1 MLSLCKIVIF
11 FKYLREMCRSI
22 KLDRL
27 QRLFVMLDNLV
38 NSIYSRVKDIA
49 IESETV
55 RSSLVVG
62 WDCAAESV
70 QVDHLVAVVELKN
83 VSDGLDS
90 LQVLIVPRIKVVKR
104 LSAGGV
110 PVRQREVNSK
120 GQINLTAT
128 EDILEEGVLSLDLQV

>member
-1 MLSLCKIVIF
+1 
-11 FKYLREMCRSI
+11 
-22 KLDRL
+22 
-27 QRLFVMLDNLV
+27 MLDDLV
-38 NSIYSRVKDIA
+38 DSINSRVKDIP

-62 WDCAAESV
+62 WDRAAESV

-128 EDILEEGVLSLDLQV
+128 EDVLEEGVLSLDLQV